1 MNGVQCCFEVIPPS
15 GTAEVVSGE
24 RVTHKC
30 VFNTPAFSSDGDCP
44 SPHVL
49 EIGSVDRVIS
59 VRCRSGA
66 LVDSLE
72 ITTAAGR
79 VLRAGGGGG
88 GDDCQVTSTVSY
100 IICGLL
106 YLADTLLTVYTA
118 LQIEVPEDRALGGF
132 FGGECALAVLLALCS
147 VLTVHPSS
155 SYLCCCCWCCYCFR
169 YWWAS
174 P

>member
-1 MNGVQCCFEVIPPS
+1 MNGMQCCFEVIPHS
-15 GTAEVVSGE
+15 GTAEGVSGE

-30 VFNTPAFSSDGDCP
+30 LFNTPAFSSDGDCP

-49 EIGSVDRVIS
+49 EIGSGDRVIS

-72 ITTAAGR
+72 ITTAAGQ

-100 IICGLL
+100 IICSYSILL
-106 YLADTLLTVYTA
+106 M
-118 LQIEVPEDRALGGF
+118 
-132 FGGECALAVLLALCS
+132 
-147 VLTVHPSS
+147 HSS
-155 SYLCCCCWCCYCFR
+155 LFIRR
-169 YWWAS
+169 YR
-174 P
+174 